1 MIVRLGLMDQDERYL
16 SRIAAFFSAHPE
28 DTMQLELCLF
38 SSVEECNAYLS
49 ANGRLDILLAA
60 PELLPDPA
68 ALKKPTILA
77 YLSEDK
83 SMTAWAGCPA
93 VCKYQKASAILR
105 SIQGLAAN
113 IHNAGGSYDL
123 GGGGRVVLFA
133 GSAGGA
139 GCSTAA
145 MACAVHLAAQGRRTV
160 YFSLQQ
166 NAQPELFFAGHGA
179 SMSDVHYSYQEWQRM
194 AGGETSEDSRRSLQ
208 LKLKSMLATDEKTHV
223 DSFAG
228 FTLPLDAMDFDGAEA
243 AGLIR
248 ALAAQYDC
256 CVVDADGRLDD
267 TLLQALPCAQW
278 FVAVSDGTEKCNRAL
293 TRLLTSLREL
303 NSAGDA
309 LLTGE
314 AAVLYNR
321 FGSQARPAADL
332 PGYVQVLGQ
341 IPRYSNAAPGG
352 IITEIASGAFFA
364 ALEA

>member
-49 ANGRLDILLAA
+49 ANGRLDTLLAA

-133 GSAGGA
+133 GSAHGVFQP
-139 GCSTAA
+139 AA
-145 MACAVHLAAQGRRTV
+145 ERPARAVFRRARRFHVGRALQLPGMAAYGRRRD
-160 YFSLQQ
+160 Q
-166 NAQPELFFAGHGA
+166 
-179 SMSDVHYSYQEWQRM
+179 
-194 AGGETSEDSRRSLQ
+194 
-208 LKLKSMLATDEKTHV
+208 
-223 DSFAG
+223 
-228 FTLPLDAMDFDGAEA
+228 
-243 AGLIR
+243 
-248 ALAAQYDC
+248 
-256 CVVDADGRLDD
+256 
-267 TLLQALPCAQW
+267 
-278 FVAVSDGTEKCNRAL
+278 
-293 TRLLTSLREL
+293 
-303 NSAGDA
+303 
-309 LLTGE
+309 
-314 AAVLYNR
+314 
-321 FGSQARPAADL
+321 
-332 PGYVQVLGQ
+332 
-341 IPRYSNAAPGG
+341 
-352 IITEIASGAFFA
+352 
-364 ALEA
+364 